1 MKYNDFTNQ
10 VYARVKEGLKDSGE
24 DVRVELGDAKVV
36 NRSGVTL
43 SVIKGSVGS
52 VFYLSDMEAHGESVD
67 SAVEFVLQ
75 SCFPTGETA
84 ESIQQI
90 KESLFDIDFVKEH
103 VIPVLV
109 NTKKNQKSLESMVS
123 REIFDLS
130 LIYKIAV
137 SQGNEDTRY
146 SVAVTKALASTLNLS
161 EKDLWESAWTNV
173 ELSDAPICEVLRKM
187 GVENPEFEMTTMRVL
202 SVEGGCSG
210 AIAMLVDSVLQNV
223 SSEYGTDLFIIPSS
237 IHEVLAIPCGN
248 QNAEVSEIRR
258 MIHDVNDSVVSPE
271 DILSYSAY
279 WYDRFEHTLH
289 CKGYEPIDLRNL

>member
-43 SVIKGSVGS
+43 SVIKGSMGS

-109 NTKKNQKSLESMVS
+109 NTKKNQKNLESMVS

-161 EKDLWESAWTNV
+161 EKDLWESAWANV

-187 GVENPEFEMTTMRVL
+187 GVENSEFEITTMRVL

-210 AIAMLVDSVLQNV
+210 AIAMLVDSVLQSV
-223 SSEYGTDLFIIPSS
+223 SLEYGTNLFIIPSS

-248 QNAEVSEIRR
+248 QYAEVSEIRR
-258 MIHDVNDSVVSPE
+258 MIHEVNDSVVSSE

-289 CKGYEPIDLRNL
+289 CDGYEPIDLRNL

>member
-52 VFYLSDMEAHGESVD
+52 VFYLSDMEAHGDSVD
-67 SAVEFVLQ
+67 SVVEFVLQ

-90 KESLFDIDFVKEH
+90 RKSLFDVDFVKEH

-109 NTKKNQKSLESMVS
+109 NTEKNQKSLESVVS

-130 LIYKIAV
+130 LIYKIEV
-137 SQGNEDTRY
+137 SQDNDDERY
-146 SVAVTKALASTLNLS
+146 SIAVTKALASTLNLS
-161 EKDLWESAWTNV
+161 EKDLWESAWANV
-173 ELSDAPICEVLRKM
+173 ELSDTPICEVLRKM
-187 GVENPEFEMTTMRVL
+187 GVANLESEITPMRVL
-202 SVEGGCSG
+202 STEGGCSG
-210 AIAMLVDSVLQNV
+210 AIAMLVDSVLQGV
-223 SSEYGTDLFIIPSS
+223 SLEYGTDLFIIPSS
-237 IHEVLAIPCGN
+237 IHEVLAIPCGDPD
-248 QNAEVSEIRR
+248 AEVSEIRR
-258 MIHDVNDSVVSPE
+258 MIHEVNDGVISPE
-271 DILSYSAY
+271 DVLSYNAY

-289 CKGYEPIDLRNL
+289 CEGYDALNLRSL